1 MGGIIR
7 LIKSPA
13 GLLITGAVLGVIVD
27 RRTGLI
33 TKGLTMTIGKI
44 PTVGPLVL
52 G

>member
-7 LIKSPA
+7 AIKSPV
-13 GLLITGAVLGVIVD
+13 GLLVTGAVVGVIVD

-33 TKGLTMTIGKI
+33 TKVLGMTIGKI